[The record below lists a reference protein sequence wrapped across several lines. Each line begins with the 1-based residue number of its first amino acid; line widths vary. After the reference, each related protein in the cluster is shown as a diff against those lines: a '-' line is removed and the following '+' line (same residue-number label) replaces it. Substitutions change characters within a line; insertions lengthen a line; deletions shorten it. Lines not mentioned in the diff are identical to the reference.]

1 MQETFANI
9 QNDSTMMLIAGIAI
23 VVLLAIVL
31 VVVVSAMRIR
41 AYKDR
46 FQNLLI
52 EIKEKSE
59 YIKTLEKEAEASSK
73 EHANNKKELSL
84 FDETKKRLKKE
95 KSNYKALDIAFKS
108 NQKELDKARGTLG
121 ATKIKLEAL
130 IREHDDLKEEQET
143 SLEENSKLRANNG
156 RLLIKLE
163 KEVAKVLQDQGKK

>member
-59 YIKTLEKEAEASSK
+59 YIKTLEKEAEASSV

-84 FDETKKRLKKE
+84 FDETKKILKKE
-95 KSNYKALDIAFKS
+95 KSNYKALDIVFKS
-108 NQKELDKARGTLG
+108 NQKELDKAKGTLG
-121 ATKIKLEAL
+121 ATQKKLDAL
-130 IREHDDLKEEQET
+130 ITAHEGLKEELET
-143 SLEENSKLRANNG
+143 SLDENSKLRANNA
-156 RLLIKLE
+156 RLLMKLE
-163 KEVAKVLQDQGKK
+163 KEVAQALKEQGNK

>member
-1 MQETFANI
+1 MQETLINI

-31 VVVVSAMRIR
+31 VVVVSAMRVK

-59 YIKTLEKEAEASSK
+59 YIKTLEKELEASK
-73 EHANNKKELSL
+73 VEHANNKKELKL
-84 FDETKKRLKKE
+84 FEETKEILKKE
-95 KSNYKALDIAFKS
+95 KSNYKSLDIVFKS
-108 NQKELDKARGTLG
+108 NQKELDKARVTLG
-121 ATKIKLEAL
+121 ATKIKLETL
-130 IREHDDLKEEQET
+130 IREHDDLKEELKT
-143 SLEENSKLRANNG
+143 SLEANSKLRANNG